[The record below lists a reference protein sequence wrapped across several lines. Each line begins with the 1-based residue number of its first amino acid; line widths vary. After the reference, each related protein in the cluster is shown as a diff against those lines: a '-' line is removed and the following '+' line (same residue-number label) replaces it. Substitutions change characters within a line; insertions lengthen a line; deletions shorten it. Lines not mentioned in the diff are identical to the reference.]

1 MLPSLPVIT
10 SVRFLIFMLV
20 AGNQMQQGGDIQI
33 FIESSIKMGSFV
45 LSNVFAILDKMQYRS
60 GIFQGRLLRKLISK

>member
-1 MLPSLPVIT
+1 
-10 SVRFLIFMLV
+10 MLV